1 MLQNTRVT
9 AFTVCE
15 FLRENQLGEGGG
27 KITPL
32 PLAIQIRVKVLS
44 YKLYYSNTCSSSKLN
59 GTYQNCTDS
68 FLYKLYYFSKLL
80 REN

>member
-15 FLRENQLGEGGG
+15 LLRENQLGGGGG
-27 KITPL
+27 KITPH
-32 PLAIQIRVKVLS
+32 PLATQIRVKVLS
-44 YKLYYSNTCSSSKLN
+44 YKLHYSNTCSSSKLN
-59 GTYQNCTDS
+59 ETYQNFSDS
-68 FLYKLYYFSKLL
+68 FLYKLYYFSELL

>member
-1 MLQNTRVT
+1 MLQNSRVT
-9 AFTVCE
+9 ALTVCE
-15 FLRENQLGEGGG
+15 LLRENQLGG
-27 KITPL
+27 KIPL
-32 PLAIQIRVKVLS
+32 PPSLATQIRVKVLS